1 MHDPASELVDDVR
14 QFLDE
19 RPQRPAGRDYGEAF
33 LIQRFQDRGVV
44 VFGGGES
51 VLRPFA
57 EHARE
62 RAVHRVGGACPS
74 WVDANAYVRTFRPV
88 LEAFRIDRVGLGF
101 EIAHLGQ
108 WQGDRPLA
116 LRRELERQ
124 VPPGSPGQGQ
134 FFKVGLKDFV
144 TDPLGPPQ
152 IGAQSGL
159 PPVANVTVGRGENE
173 CE

>member
-1 MHDPASELVDDVR
+1 M
-14 QFLDE
+14 
-19 RPQRPAGRDYGEAF
+19 
-33 LIQRFQDRGVV
+33 
-44 VFGGGES
+44 
-51 VLRPFA
+51 
-57 EHARE
+57 
-62 RAVHRVGGACPS
+62 
-74 WVDANAYVRTFRPV
+74 DANAYVRTFRPV